1 MIAKNV
7 VMTTDN
13 EGNKYYVPVDKLN
26 DFSDWCDSE
35 PDGDSF
41 EHGTPYEGELFVVN
55 IISKF

>member
-26 DFSDWCDSE
+26 EFDAWCDSE
-35 PDGDSF
+35 PDGDTF
-41 EHGTPYEGELFVVN
+41 ENGTLYEGELFVVD
-55 IISKF
+55 IIRKF